1 MAIPIN
7 KQGGRATY
15 YYPGDGYL
23 RRYDDFGVTQ
33 ISLEAWTRR
42 QDAEKAFWGGS
53 VRWVDDPRI
62 RLCILNRTGSKA
74 FGARNQRRPSSDAR
88 GQESSRPLESG
99 VNRTPT
105 TPFRARPFAHRLDDE
120 R

>member
-1 MAIPIN
+1 MI
-7 KQGGRATY
+7 
-15 YYPGDGYL
+15 
-23 RRYDDFGVTQ
+23 
-33 ISLEAWTRR
+33 
-42 QDAEKAFWGGS
+42 
-53 VRWVDDPRI
+53 PRI

-105 TPFRARPFAHRLDDE
+105 TPLGRGRSRIVSMTNGNF
-120 R
+120 